1 MEYCQGIEL
10 LDFLNEADGIQDES
24 YVRYI
29 FKEILKAISSLHKAG
44 MAHCDLKLEN
54 IMITKNCEI
63 KLIDMGMISSL
74 TGESNTRFFTMKRGT
89 PTFMCPEMHGN
100 RPYQGVDADIFAS
113 FVILFAMRTLELPF
127 DFAISTGLSSDKNY
141 FYL

>member
-74 TGESNTRFFTMKRGT
+74 TGESNTRFFTM
-89 PTFMCPEMHGN
+89 
-100 RPYQGVDADIFAS
+100 
-113 FVILFAMRTLELPF
+113 
-127 DFAISTGLSSDKNY
+127 
-141 FYL
+141 